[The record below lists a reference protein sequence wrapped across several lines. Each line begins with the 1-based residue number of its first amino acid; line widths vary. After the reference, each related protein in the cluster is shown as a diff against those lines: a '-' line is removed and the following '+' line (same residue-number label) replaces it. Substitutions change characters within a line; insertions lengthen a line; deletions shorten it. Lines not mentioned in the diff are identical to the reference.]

1 MKNFK
6 IPSNLAVSESGF
18 LFSPSTGE
26 TFTLNTIGLNIFK
39 MLQKGNPPDEI
50 IQHITEVYDVEKFSF
65 ERDFTDF
72 VNMLKT
78 YNLVEEL

>member
-1 MKNFK
+1 MKSYK

-39 MLQKGNPPDEI
+39 MLQKEKSPDEI
-50 IQHITEVYDVEKFSF
+50 IEHFTREYDVEKFSF

-72 VNMLKT
+72 INMLKT